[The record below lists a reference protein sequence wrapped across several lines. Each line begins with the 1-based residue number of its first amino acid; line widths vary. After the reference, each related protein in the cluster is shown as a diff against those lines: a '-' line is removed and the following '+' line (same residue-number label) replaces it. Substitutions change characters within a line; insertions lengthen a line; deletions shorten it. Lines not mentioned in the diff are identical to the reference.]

1 MFQFFRP
8 TTVLRAS
15 ANSSRP
21 ADSRGGFAI
30 AVIFATLL
38 AIALVLGYLSLSG
51 QNAVQS
57 GGNAEA
63 RGIAIGLQQGALKLK
78 NGMDRFLM
86 AGGIAD
92 NAIYAYKLSGTD
104 PANCVGAACLWNRPQ
119 NLFGPQGAASVPTF
133 DVNAY
138 ETSSAVTCTP
148 DDLAEE
154 GASFVVTSNSGSC
167 VFYLTKIS
175 STSNFYSNTTDAV
188 ADARQ
193 FIVFYTGP
201 VKTRV
206 CQQLNNILWQSNL
219 SADAP
224 LVSSWSSPQKLGVPT
239 TLGGTVGIVAQG
251 TTAADN
257 GTAPST
263 NTVFPSYSG
272 SIRSEGCLNANTAA
286 SPANWYIKSLRQS
299 N

>member
-51 QNAVQS
+51 QNALQS

-63 RGIAIGLQQGALKLK
+63 KGSAIGLQQGALKLK

-92 NAIYAYKLSGTD
+92 KTIYAYKAMDTNTS
-104 PANCVGAACLWNRPQ
+104 CVGAACLWNRPQ
-119 NLFGPQGAASVPTF
+119 NLFGPQGTASVPTF

-148 DDLAEE
+148 NDLAGES
-154 GASFVVTSNSGSC
+154 ASLSGGKC

-206 CQQLNNILWQSNL
+206 CQQLNNILWKTNL
-219 SADAP
+219 EDAAP

-239 TLGGTVGIVAQG
+239 TVGGIVGLVNQN
-251 TTAADN
+251 TVLADN
-257 GTAPST
+257 GSAVSG
-263 NTVFPSYSG
+263 NTPFPTYSG
-272 SIRSEGCLNANTAA
+272 AIRNEGCLNDA
-286 SPANWYIKSLRQS
+286 SATNPTNFYIKSLRQL

>member
-8 TTVLRAS
+8 TTLLRAS

-21 ADSRGGFAI
+21 TDSRGGFAI

-38 AIALVLGYLSLSG
+38 AIALVLGYLSLSS

-57 GGNAEA
+57 SGNAEA
-63 RGIAIGLQQGALKLK
+63 KGFATGLQQGALKLK

-92 NAIYAYKLSGTD
+92 NAIYAYKAMDTNTS
-104 PANCVGAACLWNRPQ
+104 CVGAACLWNRPQ

-138 ETSSAVTCTP
+138 ETSAVTCTP
-148 DDLAEE
+148 DDLASES
-154 GASFVVTSNSGSC
+154 ASFNVASNSGRC

-206 CQQLNNILWQSNL
+206 CQQLNNILWQNNL
-219 SADAP
+219 EDAVP
-224 LVSSWSSPQKLGVPT
+224 LESSWSSPQKLGVST

-251 TTAADN
+251 TTAANN

-286 SPANWYIKSLRQS
+286 SPANWYIKSLHQS

>member
-8 TTVLRAS
+8 TALLKAS
-15 ANSSRP
+15 ANSSHP

-30 AVIFATLL
+30 AIIFATLL
-38 AIALVLGYLSLSG
+38 AIALVLGYLSLSS

-63 RGIAIGLQQGALKLK
+63 KGFATGLQQGALKLK

-92 NAIYAYKLSGTD
+92 KTIYAYKLPGND

-119 NLFGPQGAASVPTF
+119 NLFGAQGASSVPTF

-138 ETSSAVTCTP
+138 ETSASVTCTP
-148 DDLAEE
+148 DDLAGES
-154 GASFVVTSNSGSC
+154 ASFTVTSSSGRC
-167 VFYLTKIS
+167 VSYLTKIS

-206 CQQLNNILWQSNL
+206 CQQLNNILWKTNL
-219 SADAP
+219 EDAAP
-224 LVSSWSSPQKLGVPT
+224 LESSWSSPQKLGVPT
-239 TLGGTVGIVAQG
+239 TLGGSVGIVAQG

-257 GTAPST
+257 GTAPSV

-286 SPANWYIKSLRQS
+286 SPANWYIKSLRQV

>member
-8 TTVLRAS
+8 TTMLRAS

-63 RGIAIGLQQGALKLK
+63 KGFATGLQQGALKLK

-92 NAIYAYKLSGTD
+92 NAIYAYKAMDTNTS
-104 PANCVGAACLWNRPQ
+104 CVGAACLWNRPH

-148 DDLAEE
+148 DDLAGES
-154 GASFVVTSNSGSC
+154 ASFNVTSNSGRC

-206 CQQLNNILWQSNL
+206 CQQLNNILWQNNL
-219 SADAP
+219 EDAVP
-224 LVSSWSSPQKLGVPT
+224 LESSWSSPQKLGVPT